1 MLGKT
6 FSFVESFSTVVN
18 ISMEKVIDGGKEYK
32 EIIEKKFLPEIE
44 DNEHNRSYFKDV
56 LLNKKVFSS

>member
-1 MLGKT
+1 
-6 FSFVESFSTVVN
+6 
-18 ISMEKVIDGGKEYK
+18 MEKVIDGGKEYK